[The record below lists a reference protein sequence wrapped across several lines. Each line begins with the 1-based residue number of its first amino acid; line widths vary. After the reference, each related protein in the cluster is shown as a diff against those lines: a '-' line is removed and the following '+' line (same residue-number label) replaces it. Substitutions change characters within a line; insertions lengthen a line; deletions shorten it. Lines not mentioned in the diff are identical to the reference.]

1 MNPYIH
7 DIVCNSPIPGCS
19 RTIGAG
25 MSLRAASYSGRGT
38 FEQDV
43 TAGKITIIYNR
54 IKGGEAVGHFPVD
67 AADAFVQMVLSIP
80 MLTGTAFV
88 ETLHSLDAADYQ
100 WEASKV
106 GSESRFDFD
115 EDDGS
120 GRREAGAMATV
131 FAALGGTTESTTT
144 MRLRSAGIKA
154 DFLRRIGK
162 DGLKFKK
169 PIVANIDGT
178 WTDGDRTY
186 FSDPSKK
193 KDYSECDAFRWGSK

>member
-1 MNPYIH
+1 MNLYIH

-19 RTIGAG
+19 RSIGAG

-38 FEQDV
+38 YEQDV
-43 TAGKITIIYNR
+43 TAGKIAIIYNG
-54 IKGGEAVGHFPVD
+54 IKGHEALGHFPAG

-88 ETLHSLDAADYQ
+88 ETLHSLDACDYK
-100 WEASKV
+100 WDASKV
-106 GSESRFDFD
+106 GSESQFDFD
-115 EDDGS
+115 EEDGS

-131 FAALGGTTESTTT
+131 FAALGGSNESKAT
-144 MRLRSAGIKA
+144 MQLRSAGIKA

-162 DGLKFKK
+162 EGLKFKK
-169 PIVANIDGT
+169 PLVSNIDGT

-186 FSDPSKK
+186 YSNPSKK
-193 KDYSECDAFRWGSK
+193 EDHWCAARNAK